1 MRFPVQILVII
12 ILGFFLELFL
22 PWWSIAIAAF
32 AGGLLVNTRSN
43 FFAGFFAIGIL
54 WVGKALISDLSTSS
68 DLADRVARIFMLHN
82 KAVLLFVIFLLSG
95 VVGGFA
101 AMSGGA
107 LRKDVMK
114 P

>member
-12 ILGFFLELFL
+12 ILGFFMELFF
-22 PWWSIAIAAF
+22 PWWSVAIAAF
-32 AGGLLVNTRSN
+32 AGGLLINTRSN
-43 FFAGFFAIGIL
+43 FLAGFLAVGLL
-54 WVGKALISDLSTSS
+54 WVGKALISDLSTDS

-82 KAVLLFVIFLLSG
+82 KAVLIFIIFILSG

-107 LRKDVMK
+107 LRKDPAK